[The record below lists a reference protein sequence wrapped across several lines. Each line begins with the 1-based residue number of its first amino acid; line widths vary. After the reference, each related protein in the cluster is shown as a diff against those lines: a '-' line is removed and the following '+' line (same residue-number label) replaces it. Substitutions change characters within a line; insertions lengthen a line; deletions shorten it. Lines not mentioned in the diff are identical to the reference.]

1 MCTEML
7 VIPVYRVV
15 NKKIINVKM
24 EGQGGGDAQGVADKK
39 NYIFWA
45 NLEVK

>member
-39 NYIFWA
+39 TTYFGPT
-45 NLEVK
+45 LR